1 MSRFRGRKWWA
12 AVVVPALMLGVTVA
26 LATPAA
32 AAVGTVT
39 VDSDSQPNVGGDG
52 VETVTAECPANAAL
66 IGAGWSVNARVI
78 ADEVVPDV
86 VAGTV
91 RVEGRIP
98 DGGPAFA
105 NWSVTAKAICATG
118 VTNVVRA
125 QGPSGYDSSSPK
137 NAVATCPFGKK
148 VVGIGYQIGTFAPG
162 QVHVTSVVPTADTV
176 TVTAYED
183 DNGAVDAAG
192 NNVDWDV
199 TAYAVCATEPFGLE
213 RVASPS
219 PAQGTD
225 HTTCPT
231 GKKVL
236 GSAGSLNSAQR
247 DVSISSTQISTYAGF
262 EIASANGVED
272 RSGANAAWSMSTTA
286 ICAFA

>member
-1 MSRFRGRKWWA
+1 MSGSMGKRWWA
-12 AVVVPALMLGVTVA
+12 VLVLPAMMLGVPVA
-26 LATPAA
+26 MATPAA

-66 IGAGWSVNARVI
+66 IGAGWSTNARVI

-86 VAGTV
+86 TAKTV
-91 RVEGRIP
+91 RVEGWIP
-98 DGGPAFA
+98 DGGAAFA

-118 VTNVVRA
+118 VTGAVRA
-125 QGPSGYDSSSPK
+125 QGVSGYDDSSPK

-162 QVHVTSVVPTADTV
+162 QVHVTSVVPTADRV

-183 DNGAVDAAG
+183 DNGAADAAG
-192 NNVDWDV
+192 NNVEWDV

-213 RVASPS
+213 RVPSPS

-236 GSAGSLNSAQR
+236 GAAPSLTSSLR
-247 DVSISSTQISTYAGF
+247 DVSISSSHISVYAGQ
-262 EIASANGVED
+262 EIASAGGVED
-272 RSGANAAWSMSTTA
+272 RSGATGAWSMSTTA